1 MSELIA
7 ILITGAIGIGVPSAI
22 MFLLKI
28 KPTKEDPADTWIEGY
43 IIGSEGYP
51 FDHE

>member
-7 ILITGAIGIGVPSAI
+7 ILITGFIGISVSSAL

-28 KPTKEDPADTWIEGY
+28 KPTKEDPADAWIEGY
-43 IIGSEGYP
+43 IIKSEGYP
-51 FDHE
+51 FGHE